1 VTVTVE
7 SFDIGFV
14 SATGALVDFYKQALG
29 LEELEAREF
38 PMAVVRRLA
47 CGPGVLKVMI
57 PTDPPASPP
66 PTGSFWEMAG
76 IRYATLWV
84 DDVAATVD
92 GWRAAGGAVIMEPF
106 ELRPGTF
113 SAMVSDP
120 DGNVVEVMHASS

>member
-1 VTVTVE
+1 VTVTVQT
-7 SFDIGFV
+7 FDIGFV
-14 SATGALVDFYKQALG
+14 SANDSIVDFYKDALG

-38 PMAVVRRLA
+38 PMATVRRLA

-57 PTDPPASPP
+57 PKDAPAPPPA
-66 PTGSFWEMAG
+66 TGSFWEVAG

-92 GWRAAGGAVIMEPF
+92 GWRAAGGAVIMEPY

-120 DGNVVEVMHASS
+120 DGNVVEVMHTPA

>member
-1 VTVTVE
+1 VTVQT
-7 SFDIGFV
+7 FDIGLV
-14 SATGALVDFYKQALG
+14 SATAALVDFYKQALG

-57 PTDPPASPP
+57 PKEPPAAAPE
-66 PTGSFWEMAG
+66 TGSFWEVAG

-84 DDVAATVD
+84 DDVAVTVD
-92 GWRAAGGAVIMEPF
+92 GWRSAGGTVVMEPF

-113 SAMVSDP
+113 SAMVADP

>member
-1 VTVTVE
+1 MTIQT
-7 SFDIGFV
+7 FDIGFV
-14 SATGALVDFYKQALG
+14 SASGALVDFYRDALG

-57 PTDPPASPP
+57 PKDPPTAGPAS
-66 PTGSFWEMAG
+66 GNFWEIGG

-92 GWRAAGGAVIMEPF
+92 GWRAAGGAVIMEPN

-113 SAMVSDP
+113 SAMVADP
-120 DGNVVEVMHASS
+120 DGNIVEVMHTT